1 MQKFKLDFT
10 DYDDVPQHTQDALA
24 RYVEDRLEPGGFL
37 QAVLTND
44 LFRAVSRADIVNQQ
58 RLPAIVRFIYNRCPM
73 GCHGSQEAYEAWLR
87 GE

>member
-1 MQKFKLDFT
+1 MQKFKLNFT
-10 DYDDVPQHTQDALA
+10 GYEDVPEHTQGALA
-24 RYVEDRLEPGGFL
+24 RYVEDRLEPGSFL

-44 LFRAVSRADIVNQQ
+44 LFRAVSQADQWNQQ

-73 GCHGSQEAYEAWLR
+73 GCYGSQEAYEAWLQ